1 MSCSRMHRKRPIL
14 RLDDLNRRIRLNV
27 EALITDMVKRR
38 MTFVYSNEEPIL
50 FMRHKLNIRKRIH
63 VVVV

>member
-1 MSCSRMHRKRPIL
+1 MTPTEELGRG
-14 RLDDLNRRIRLNV
+14 
-27 EALITDMVKRR
+27 AITDMVKRR

-63 VVVV
+63 VVV